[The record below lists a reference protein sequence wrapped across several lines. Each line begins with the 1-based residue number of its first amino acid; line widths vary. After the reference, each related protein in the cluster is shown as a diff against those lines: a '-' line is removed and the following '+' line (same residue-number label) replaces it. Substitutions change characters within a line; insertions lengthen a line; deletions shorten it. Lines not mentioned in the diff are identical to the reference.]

1 MPDDY
6 ASRFRRALL
15 EAKERCGKSSY
26 ALAKEA
32 GINLSGLRKLE
43 TGQTLPLHETVV
55 KLAAALGVGV
65 EKLS

>member
-1 MPDDY
+1 MADDY
-6 ASRFRRALL
+6 AERFRRSLL
-15 EAKERCGKSSY
+15 EAKQQAGLSSY
-26 ALAKEA
+26 ALARKAE
-32 GINLSGLRKLE
+32 IDLRGLRKLE